1 MYMSHGTW
9 DTDKD
14 MEMDMDKE
22 MDLDKAMDMYT

>member
-1 MYMSHGTW
+1 MYMRHGTW